1 MGYKVMYYMS
11 PPGFSFMISGIL
23 YVMTHKQLKIG
34 FLKDYRM
41 TGYTQ

>member
-1 MGYKVMYYMS
+1 MDYKVMYYMS
-11 PPGFSFMISGIL
+11 PPGFSFMISGIP